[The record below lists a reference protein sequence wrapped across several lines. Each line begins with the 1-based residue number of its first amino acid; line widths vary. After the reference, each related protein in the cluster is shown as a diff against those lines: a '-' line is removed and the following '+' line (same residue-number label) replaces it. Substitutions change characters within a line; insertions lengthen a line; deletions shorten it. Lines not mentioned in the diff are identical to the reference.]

1 MKRNKL
7 AMLALLPA
15 LALGLQGCGGKD
27 GGGTGA
33 ASQKASDEA
42 KMRKFAQCM
51 RDNGVDMEDP
61 KDGRVSI
68 KVSAKPSG
76 GGPGTTD
83 STVQA
88 AQKKCAHLMPN
99 GGKPSK
105 PSAADLAKLR
115 AFSKCMRDHGITAF
129 PDPKPDGGMLLQAGK
144 GTGIDPQSQTF
155 KAAEKACQKYQPG
168 GGKGDTR
175 FSAGGGE

>member
-7 AMLALLPA
+7 ATLALLPVLA
-15 LALGLQGCGGKD
+15 LALQGCGGG

-33 ASQKASDEA
+33 SKKAGDEA

-51 RDNGVDMEDP
+51 RDNGVDMQDP
-61 KDGRVSI
+61 KDGRVEI
-68 KVSAKPSG
+68 RASAKPSAG
-76 GGPGTTD
+76 GGPMRTD
-83 STVQA
+83 PTIEA

-105 PSAADLAKLR
+105 PSAAELARMR
-115 AFSKCMRDHGITAF
+115 AYSKCMRDHGITAF
-129 PDPKPDGGMLLQAGK
+129 PDPNPDGGMQLRAGK

-155 KAAEKACQKYQPG
+155 KAADKACQKYQPG
-168 GGKGDTR
+168 DGKGGR
-175 FSAGGGE
+175 FSSGGGE